1 MDVTLC
7 AALTSEFISGTLPV
21 LKFSGKIVQEDSQ
34 MKCYSDNPSD
44 LPARSLLTKAPKI
57 KSTVHMMHQV
67 TLSTCKPKLLF
78 LEVLTG

>member
-34 MKCYSDNPSD
+34 MKCYSDNPTD
-44 LPARSLLTKAPKI
+44 LAAMSLLTKAPKKK
-57 KSTVHMMHQV
+57 KSTVHMTADLV
-67 TLSTCKPKLLF
+67 GCIR
-78 LEVLTG
+78 